1 MKLLSAALILL
12 STKKAIST
20 GLTISTFQQAECNNI
35 KFPEDGFHTKCRT
48 GGKLRDQPTTECRKL
63 LRARIAYIAK
73 VTLLKGFYQNPRMP
87 GMPRNEEASNVHPIT
102 LAAATQYFLMPYP
115 PVAQKDFGPYLDEYL
130 TTTYHNMGNEI
141 PSRWRDVKVFGVAP
155 QQQRSSHPYYLNVFG
170 IYLTYKC
177 HPWPRWNRQKAYDRK
192 KRFSLPFLPCWDS
205 FFISTCTFFAANVL
219 LTLFHSYS
227 VGRCFHIQNALIHLF
242 FLSTTYARSETLGNE
257 WFFAVTFT
265 RAPYTK
271 CASQHVRTLLRHL
284 ERK

>member
-1 MKLLSAALILL
+1 M
-12 STKKAIST
+12 
-20 GLTISTFQQAECNNI
+20 
-35 KFPEDGFHTKCRT
+35 
-48 GGKLRDQPTTECRKL
+48 QP
-63 LRARIAYIAK
+63 
-73 VTLLKGFYQNPRMP
+73 
-87 GMPRNEEASNVHPIT
+87 ST
-102 LAAATQYFLMPYP
+102 LAAATQYFFKPAPL
-115 PVAQKDFGPYLDEYL
+115 ALKSGPYLDEYL
-130 TTTYHNMGNEI
+130 TTTYHNMVNEI

-155 QQQRSSHPYYLNVFG
+155 QQQRSSQPYYLNVFG

-205 FFISTCTFFAANVL
+205 YFISTYTFFAANVL
-219 LTLFHSYS
+219 LTFFHSYS

-242 FLSTTYARSETLGNE
+242 FLSSTYARSETLGNE